1 MMTNDSRIRGKVA
14 AILSKRELVLNVG
27 TEHGVEVG
35 MRFVILNRKGVDV
48 KDPDSGEV
56 IGTVEVP
63 KTVIKVV
70 RVDGARISVGRTFR
84 TIEGTPG
91 LAASIVSMTGRPART
106 ETLDIEA
113 GTSIKAELADVDSLV
128 KPGDVALQTEG
139 DEYDDL

>member
-1 MMTNDSRIRGKVA
+1 MTNDSRIRGKVA
-14 AILSKRELVLNVG
+14 AILSKREVVLNIG
-27 TEHGVEVG
+27 TENGVEVG

-70 RVDGARISVGRTFR
+70 RVDGPKISVGRTFR
-84 TIEGTPG
+84 TIAGTPG
-91 LAASIVSMTGRPART
+91 IAGAIVSMYGRPART

-113 GTSIKAELADVDSLV
+113 GTSIKAELDDVDSHV
-128 KPGDVALQTEG
+128 KTGDDALQTEG
-139 DEYDDL
+139 EEYDDL